1 MYITNLEALKPII
14 DERLARQD
22 EIHKFINSWIEKS
35 YGIKN
40 FIQITKSYFGLNENK
55 TYLTLCRQIPSVR
68 TEDLACRIGADV
80 LGYPLLSLPF
90 LDDTFS
96 PNNHEKRSYL
106 NFKWADYGRKKN
118 LYIYGERIVDGSI
131 MDYSG
136 MPLSMI
142 KTSSH
147 IPGDTLPEFHFGL
160 REKVFGKDDTL
171 IDVSNLDR
179 IYVRAAT
186 SKPEY
191 VFSIENNLSR
201 KKHISEID
209 IENKNYRPISEW
221 YYPLY
226 LSWFLDGSMVLLE
239 TYDNELSQVS
249 EAKKLFE
256 STVNFIESGTGLR
269 PLVLKVPPL
278 DDKMLCMPKHV
289 INCPNAI
296 EHISSNF
303 LDRKTG
309 DSVSFFSDIAD
320 AVIGWHS

>member
-1 MYITNLEALKPII
+1 MYITKLETLESII
-14 DERLARQD
+14 KDRLVRRD
-22 EIHKFINSWIEKS
+22 EIHKSINSWIERS
-35 YGIKN
+35 YGIKD
-40 FIQITKSYFGLNENK
+40 FIGITKKYFGLDGDK
-55 TYLTLCRQIPSVR
+55 THLTLCRQIPSVR
-68 TEDLACRIGADV
+68 TEDLACKIGANV

-118 LYIYGERIVDGSI
+118 LYFYGERIVDGSI

-136 MPLSMI
+136 LPLSMI

-147 IPGDTLPEFHFGL
+147 IPGETLPEFHFGL
-160 REKVFGKDDTL
+160 RAKVFGESDAL
-171 IDVSNLDR
+171 VDVSNLDR
-179 IYVRAAT
+179 IYVR
-186 SKPEY
+186 SSVKKPDY
-191 VFSIENNLSR
+191 VFSIENRVSK
-201 KKHISEID
+201 KKHISEVD
-209 IENKNYRPISEW
+209 IEGVNYRPISDW

-226 LSWFLDGSMVLLE
+226 FSWFIDGSMILLE

-256 STVNFIESGTGLR
+256 STVNLIESGTGFK

-289 INCPNAI
+289 INCPSAI
-296 EHISSNF
+296 DSITSRF
-303 LDRKTG
+303 LDKKTG

-320 AVIGWHS
+320 AVIDWHS

>member
-1 MYITNLEALKPII
+1 MYITKLEALRPAI
-14 DERLARQD
+14 DERLARRD
-22 EIHKFINSWIEKS
+22 EIHKSINSWIEKS
-35 YGIKN
+35 YGIKD
-40 FIQITKSYFGLNENK
+40 FIEITRNYFKLEDGK

-68 TEDLACRIGADV
+68 TEDLACNIGAGV
-80 LGYPLLSLPF
+80 LGYPILSLPF

-118 LYIYGERIVDGSI
+118 LYVYGERIVDGSI

-147 IPGDTLPEFHFGL
+147 IPGETLPEFHFGL
-160 REKVFGKDDTL
+160 RAKVFGENDTL

-179 IYVRAAT
+179 IYVRA
-186 SKPEY
+186 SINKPEY
-191 VFSIENNLSR
+191 VFSIENSLSK

-209 IENKNYRPISEW
+209 IEDINYRPISEW

-256 STVNFIESGTGLR
+256 HTVDLIENGTGLR

-278 DDKMLCMPKHV
+278 DDKMLYMPKHV
-289 INCPNAI
+289 INCPSAI
-296 EHISSNF
+296 NDISALF
-303 LDRKTG
+303 LKRNTG